1 MNIIAF
7 FIVLIPLIL
16 QLLIINYL
24 FTLEKNG
31 CTCAMD
37 YKRTYIL
44 SYLVVN
50 MFVVLLSMFTDIFKN
65 GSSTIGSF
73 LLNIYGIA
81 GIVNIVF
88 VIKYVNMLKYK
99 QCGCSES
106 VYRDILYVFSIIDA
120 FVLGMAVLL
129 VFYFI
134 FFNSNN
140 KMLKKKVA
148 GNKGTK
154 KLRRYR

>member
-1 MNIIAF
+1 MDFITF
-7 FIVLIPLIL
+7 FIVLIPFIL

-24 FTLEKNG
+24 FKLEQNG

-44 SYLVVN
+44 SYLVIN
-50 MFVVLLSMFTDIFKN
+50 MIVVLLSIFSDIFKN
-65 GSSTIGSF
+65 GSSKFGSL

-88 VIKYVNMLKYK
+88 VIKYVNMLKYRK
-99 QCGCSES
+99 CGCSES
-106 VYRDILYVFSIIDA
+106 MYRDILYVFSIIDA
-120 FVLGMAVLL
+120 VVLGMAVLL

-134 FFNSNN
+134 MSNSKN
-140 KMLKKKVA
+140 KMLK
-148 GNKGTK
+148 
-154 KLRRYR
+154 